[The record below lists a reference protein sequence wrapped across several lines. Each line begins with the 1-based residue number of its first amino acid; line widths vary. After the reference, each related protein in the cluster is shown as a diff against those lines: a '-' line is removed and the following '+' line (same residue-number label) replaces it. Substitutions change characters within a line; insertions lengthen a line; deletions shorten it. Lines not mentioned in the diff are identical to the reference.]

1 MGISRG
7 LEATSDRQWIQ
18 KYKYL
23 LWGFAYLSL
32 SSMSVV
38 FGSSV
43 QAQVKS
49 SAIPLEPVQPS
60 LWWVSERV
68 DEGLVES
75 LTIDPNLRVV
85 RIVVNLNV
93 WDASDYVKR
102 YSFMQRLGSKA
113 LERKYG
119 IVLKDRRQ
127 RTLAEFSEESGTWA
141 MEPANLGASPFRPN
155 LSNPFA
161 PRP

>member
-1 MGISRG
+1 MGIDRG
-7 LEATSDRQWIQ
+7 LAAKSDRQQ
-18 KYKYL
+18 VHKYEYYRYL
-23 LWGFAYLSL
+23 LWAFVYLSL
-32 SSMSVV
+32 TSVSVSSA
-38 FGSSV
+38 

-49 SAIPLEPVQPS
+49 VTVPLKPVQPS

-93 WDASDYVKR
+93 WEAADYVKR
-102 YSFMQRLGSKA
+102 YSFMQRLGSSA
-113 LERKYG
+113 IERNYG
-119 IVLKDRRQ
+119 IVLKDRRE

-141 MEPANLGASPFRPN
+141 MEPANLGATPFRAN

>member
-1 MGISRG
+1 MGIDRG
-7 LEATSDRQWIQ
+7 IEVRSDRRSGRN
-18 KYKYL
+18 L
-23 LWGFAYLSL
+23 LWLFVCLLLSPVFA
-32 SSMSVV
+32 
-38 FGSSV
+38 GRA

-49 SAIPLEPVQPS
+49 FTVPLEPVQPS
-60 LWWVSERV
+60 LWWASERV

-85 RIVVNLNV
+85 RILVNLSV
-93 WDASDYVKR
+93 WDAADYIKR
-102 YSFMQRLGSKA
+102 YSFMQRLSSSA
-113 LERKYG
+113 IARNYG
-119 IVLKDRRQ
+119 IVLQDRRQ

-141 MEPANLGASPFRPN
+141 MEPGNLGATPFRAN